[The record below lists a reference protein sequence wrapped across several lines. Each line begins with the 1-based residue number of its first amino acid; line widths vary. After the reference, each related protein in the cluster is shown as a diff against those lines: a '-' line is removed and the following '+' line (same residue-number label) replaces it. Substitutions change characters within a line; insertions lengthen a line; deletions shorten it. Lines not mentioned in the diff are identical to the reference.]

1 MISTLERRY
10 ILFLLFAVSVFNYI
24 DRTILSILQ
33 IPIKAELHL
42 SDAQLGAL
50 TGLAFAI
57 FYAVL
62 GVPLGRLAD
71 HMKRKYLIAGA
82 LTVWSGMTAMTGLA
96 NSFASL
102 VGFRI
107 GVAAGEAGSIPASH
121 SMISDLYPQNARATA
136 ISIFG
141 LSLPVGMLIGYLS
154 AGWLATEFGWRKS
167 FAVAGIAGLILVP
180 IILLTMKEPRRG
192 RFDPVSA
199 VGENPPPFKE
209 ALGILWSK
217 KAFRYLVMAG
227 SFHAYAWYTV
237 NAWNAPFYNRVHGMS
252 LGDVSNYLALI
263 NGVCSALG
271 MFGGAWLA
279 DHFGKKDPRG
289 RARVV
294 AVALFI
300 LVPIALAQYLV
311 DSALMSQILGGLSQ
325 MMMLVYYGPIVALC
339 HSLMP
344 PKMRGLTSAV
354 LALILSLIGAGLGPW
369 VTGILSDIFTAH
381 LGAHSN
387 ALGFALCTA
396 VLGSLVSAVLFWRA
410 SNLMPLEMLRDEPAE
425 PVELQQE

>member
-71 HMKRKYLIAGA
+71 HVRRKYLIAGA
-82 LTVWSGMTAMTGLA
+82 LTVWSGMTALTGLA

-102 VGFRI
+102 IGYRI

-121 SMISDLYPQNARATA
+121 SMISDLYPPNARATA

-141 LSLPVGMLIGYLS
+141 LSLPMGMVIGYLS
-154 AGWLATEFGWRKS
+154 AGWLATSFGWRES
-167 FAVAGIAGLILVP
+167 FAVVGIAGLLLVP
-180 IILLTMKEPRRG
+180 ILLLTMKEPTRG
-192 RFDPVSA
+192 RFDPPSA
-199 VGENPPPFKE
+199 VGEKPPAFKE

-217 KAFRYLVMAG
+217 KAFRYLVLAG

-237 NAWNAPFYNRVHGMS
+237 NAWNAPFYTRVHGLS
-252 LGDVSNYLALI
+252 LPEASNYLALI
-263 NGVCSALG
+263 NGVGSALG
-271 MFGGAWLA
+271 MFVGAWLA

-294 AVALFI
+294 AIALFI
-300 LVPIALAQYLV
+300 MVPIGLAQYLV
-311 DSALMSQILGGLSQ
+311 GSTIASQILGGLTQ
-325 MMMLVYYGPIVALC
+325 VMMLVYYGPIVALC

-354 LALILSLIGAGLGPW
+354 LALILSLFGLGLGPW
-369 VTGILSDIFTAH
+369 VTGILSDTFTAS
-381 LGAHSN
+381 LGANSN
-387 ALGFALCTA
+387 ALGFAICISILA
-396 VLGSLVSAVLFWRA
+396 SFVSAIFFWRA
-410 SNLMPLEMLRDEPAE
+410 SNLMPLEMLRDETE
-425 PVELQQE
+425 PVAIR